1 MERDG
6 SASSSVMVTAV
17 LVVVPSAALVGVP
30 RVTVNVSSGSSV
42 VSEVTVTVMVPV
54 VSPAEIVRLPF
65 ETDV

>member
-42 VSEVTVTVMVPV
+42 VSEVTVTVIVPV

-65 ETDV
+65 ETEV

>member
-42 VSEVTVTVMVPV
+42 VSEVTVTVIVPV

>member
-54 VSPAEIVRLPF
+54 VSPAEIVRLPL
-65 ETDV
+65 ETEV